1 MKLIRKILATP
12 FLFVGA
18 FLLGIGVLIA
28 YKLEEVNAILD
39 NIEQVILDPKA

>member
-1 MKLIRKILATP
+1 MKLFRKILATP
-12 FLFVGA
+12 FLFLGA
-18 FLLGIGVLIA
+18 LVLGIGILIA